1 MGVFII
7 VNSSRR
13 KIILGIVLG
22 IAICVGIYAN
32 NVSPKED
39 IEVNNDLL
47 TAQQTNFDDKKT
59 AKGNLIY
66 SVDNNAK
73 LQNPFS
79 FAHESEQD
87 MALAAKAETK
97 TIEQPAKIIEPQ
109 TKQIMN
115 VKNEETQNSKT
126 DMKQNNFVCRLEAIL
141 HFNGEYI
148 ALVKIN
154 DVSYRVHKGDIL
166 ENCNVLDIGKRNLL
180 LLSASGEL
188 LKYEL
193 AGF

>member
-32 NVSPKED
+32 NASPKED

-87 MALAAKAETK
+87 MALATKAETK
-97 TIEQPAKIIEPQ
+97 TIEQPANIIEPQ
-109 TKQIMN
+109 TKQTVAVQN
-115 VKNEETQNSKT
+115 EVNNEEQNIKT
-126 DMKQNNFVCRLEAIL
+126 NFVCRLEAIL